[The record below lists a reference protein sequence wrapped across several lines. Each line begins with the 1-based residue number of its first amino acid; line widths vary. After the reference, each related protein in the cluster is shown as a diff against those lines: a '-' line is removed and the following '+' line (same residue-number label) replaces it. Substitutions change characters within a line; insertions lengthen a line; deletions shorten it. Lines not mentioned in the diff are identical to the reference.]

1 MKKRIKS
8 KKLISSLAIST
19 LVLGLFVTTV
29 INADETDVITEP
41 EIQEVEEITED
52 VFTEEQLIIEEDK
65 KPDNSEVG
73 KESESEKVE
82 RSSLA
87 RTDLTS
93 NAFPASSRVLEL
105 TIITNY
111 DGTNG
116 TTKIDSNGD
125 GYISI
130 GEANAYSGDII
141 LQGKSISGTL
151 YGIENFTSISILNI
165 SKNELTGELPENIG
179 NISSLTELRLW
190 GNSLTGEIPSSIG
203 NLSNLTYLTLQ
214 SNQLS
219 GAIPSS
225 VGNLSNLQDFY
236 LALNNLNG
244 EIPSTIKNMTNLKK
258 INLSDNQ
265 LTGSIPD
272 VSTLVSLNQ
281 INLGGNN
288 LSGEVPS
295 SVYSLPYLQEFMVNG
310 NSNLIGNPVTGFA
323 SSTRLNYLD
332 IRGSSL
338 IQACPTIPT
347 LSYTVG
353 TFLYDNLASDLLTT
367 DKLNLNGDISQD
379 DIDNAQASVEY
390 ISDSSIK
397 RQWQDDIDLAQK
409 LLNAKDAVGGLF
421 TDNTHTDIIDNLK
434 QDNIDNA
441 QSLVD
446 LLSESD
452 LKDELQK
459 EIDKAQDMLDARDKV
474 NDLFTD
480 GTHTDIP
487 NELTQIDID
496 DAQKAVDKLPSG
508 NLRDE
513 LQKEIDKAQDML
525 DAKNKVED
533 LFTDGSHTD
542 ILDNLTQTDVDDA
555 QNSVDKLPSGD
566 LKDELQKEIDKA
578 QDMLNAR
585 DKVND
590 LFTDNTHT
598 DIPDDLTQTD
608 IDDAQK
614 AVDKLSNGDLKNELQ
629 KEIDKAQDI
638 LNARDKVND
647 LFTDNTH
654 TDIPDDLT
662 QKDIDKAQD
671 AVDKL
676 PDGTLK
682 DELQKEIDKAQD
694 MLNAKD
700 AVGDLLDKD
709 GNLNSGITQED
720 IDKAQDLVNKLPE
733 GELKDELQTIIDNA
747 QKQLDEKNKNNPS
760 TAPTIQKPSVDSGST
775 SSTSNVK
782 TADTTNVSL
791 YLGLLV
797 ISIGGIILVKR
808 RKTESK

>member
-1 MKKRIKS
+1 MKKRMKS

-19 LVLGLFVTTV
+19 LVLGLLVTTV
-29 INADETDVITEP
+29 INADETAAITEP
-41 EIQEVEEITED
+41 EIQEVEETTED
-52 VFTEEQLIIEEDK
+52 IVAEEEQEVVEEDTTDEIEETIESDISST
-65 KPDNSEVG
+65 SEG
-73 KESESEKVE
+73 KQID

-203 NLSNLTYLTLQ
+203 NLSNLTYLSLQ

-225 VGNLSNLQDFY
+225 VGNLSNLQHFY

-244 EIPSTIKNMTNLKK
+244 DIPSTIKNMTNLEK

-310 NSNLIGNPVTGFA
+310 NSNLTGNPVTGFA

-353 TFLYDNLASDLLTT
+353 TFLYDNLASDLLLS
-367 DKLNLNGDISQD
+367 DKSDLNGDITQD
-379 DIDNAQASVEY
+379 DINNAQASVEY

-397 RQWQDDIDLAQK
+397 QQWQDDIDLAQK
-409 LLNAKDAVGGLF
+409 LLNAKEAVEGLF
-421 TDNTHTDIIDNLK
+421 TDETHTDIVDNLS
-434 QDNIDNA
+434 QDDIDNA

-446 LLSESD
+446 MLSDGD
-452 LKDELQK
+452 LK
-459 EIDKAQDMLDARDKV
+459 
-474 NDLFTD
+474 N
-480 GTHTDIP
+480 
-487 NELTQIDID
+487 
-496 DAQKAVDKLPSG
+496 S
-508 NLRDE
+508 

-525 DAKNKVED
+525 DAKNKVDSMFTDETHTSIVEGLTVGNVDDAQVLVDKLPDGTLKDELQKEIDKAKDMLDAKKKVED
-533 LFTDGSHTD
+533 LFTDGTHAD
-542 ILDNLTQTDVDDA
+542 ILDDLTQTDIDDA
-555 QNSVDKLPSGD
+555 QKAVDKLPSGD

-578 QDMLNAR
+578 QDMLDAKNAV
-585 DKVND
+585 DD
-590 LFTDNTHT
+590 LFNDKKDNLA
-598 DIPDDLTQTD
+598 DGVTQD
-608 IDDAQK
+608 
-614 AVDKLSNGDLKNELQ
+614 
-629 KEIDKAQDI
+629 
-638 LNARDKVND
+638 
-647 LFTDNTH
+647 
-654 TDIPDDLT
+654 
-662 QKDIDKAQD
+662 DIDKAQD
-671 AVDKL
+671 LVNKL
-676 PDGTLK
+676 PDGSLK

-700 AVGDLLDKD
+700 AANDLLDKD
-709 GNLNSGITQED
+709 GNLNSGVTQKD
-720 IDKAQDLVNKLPE
+720 IDKVQDLVNKLPD
-733 GELKDELQTIIDNA
+733 GELKDELQAIIDEA
-747 QKQLDEKNKNNPS
+747 QKQLDEQSNPS
-760 TAPTIQKPSVDSGST
+760 VEPPVQKPSVNPST
-775 SSTSNVK
+775 SSTTGGNSV
-782 TADTTNVSL
+782 TTGDETNISL
-791 YLGLLV
+791 YLGMLVSAAGLV
-797 ISIGGIILVKR
+797 ILTKR
-808 RKTESK
+808 RKEAK